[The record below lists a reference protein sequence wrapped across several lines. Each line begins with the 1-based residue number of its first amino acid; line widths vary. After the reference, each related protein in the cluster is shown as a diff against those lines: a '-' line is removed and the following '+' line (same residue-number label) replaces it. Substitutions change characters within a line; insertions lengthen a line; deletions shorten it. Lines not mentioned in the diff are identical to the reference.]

1 MKTRLLVFTAAAL
14 LTVGFLS
21 ATASAQNLGKIKQ
34 GARTAAAGISVSTQ
48 NGLSTVT
55 YQGKAVWTG
64 KTTGQ
69 VLGRSKTVNDV
80 IYAAAFDGNKV
91 IWENVPGA
99 GAKVK

>member
-1 MKTRLLVFTAAAL
+1 MNLRLLLLGVAL
-14 LTVGFLS
+14 ACATGIS
-21 ATASAQNLGKIKQ
+21 TSTASAQNIGKIKQ

-48 NGLSTVT
+48 NGVSTIN
-55 YQGKAVWTG
+55 YQGKQVWSG

-69 VLGRSKTVNDV
+69 VLGRSKTVGDV
-80 IYAAAFDGNKV
+80 TYAAAFDGNKV